1 MEARNQF
8 LSLAGQS
15 PALSMVRPNGMSDE
29 PQFQVVIDDEKVRAL
44 GLSLDDVNNTM
55 SAAWGSSY
63 VDDFIDKGRV
73 KKVYIQGDS
82 DARISEEDFAKW
94 YVRNSAD
101 QMVHFSSFA
110 TGTDRK
116 STRLNSSH

>member
-1 MEARNQF
+1 
-8 LSLAGQS
+8 
-15 PALSMVRPNGMSDE
+15 
-29 PQFQVVIDDEKVRAL
+29 
-44 GLSLDDVNNTM
+44 M

-101 QMVHFSSFA
+101 QMVPFSSFA
-110 TGTDRK
+110 TGKWAYGSPTLERYNGMPAVEILGSPAAGDSSGDEDRK
-116 STRLNSSH
+116 RVVQGQSGSGRVDMGGRSPLKTKQ